1 MMKDKPDSIA
11 PAQNKVETV
20 GKLARKRLESFAGLF
35 ASAMIDD
42 DAKTV
47 HDLRVASRRL
57 QQLLRG
63 LPALSAKK
71 KSKKV
76 SAFLRGVRQAVGP
89 LRNLDVMAAMTAAR
103 ASEGS
108 SEATRAAWTEIKE
121 AIEKQRVEESSR
133 ARQALKHYDLTGFL
147 DRISRSMS
155 RLSTDQPVD
164 DDMQGVVG
172 SRFQVWSDALN
183 AVVDDPT
190 ANRLHALRIAGK
202 RLRYAVELQA
212 ALSDP
217 KAKTL
222 AHSLA
227 KLQDN
232 LGAWHDVHTLLQY
245 VGVYLNQQEFLA
257 EHPGESRALLLEM
270 ERERK
275 RGQLQ
280 AAEAVAAA
288 EKLRETWPAQQAE
301 KIDN

>member
-1 MMKDKPDSIA
+1 MMKENLEPIT
-11 PAQNKVETV
+11 PAQAKVDSV
-20 GKLARKRLESFAGLF
+20 GKLARKRLESFAALF
-35 ASAMIDD
+35 ARAMIDD

-63 LPALSAKK
+63 LPAANAKK
-71 KSKKV
+71 NSKKV
-76 SAFLRGVRQAVGP
+76 SSFLRGVRQALGP

-103 ASEGS
+103 ASEGG

-121 AIEKQRVEESSR
+121 GIEKQRGEESSR

-155 RLSTDQPVD
+155 RLSAETVD
-164 DDMQGVVG
+164 DELQGVVG
-172 SRFQVWSDALN
+172 GRFQVWSDALN

-245 VGVYLNQQEFLA
+245 VGAYLNQQEFLA
-257 EHPGESRALLLEM
+257 EHPGKSRALLLEM

-280 AAEAVAAA
+280 AEEAVAAA
-288 EKLRETWPAQQAE
+288 EKLRDTWPSPQSE